1 MKVCVTST
9 GPGLDSPV
17 DPRFG
22 RCPYF
27 IIVDPETM
35 EYEAVPNQS
44 ADASGGAGVQAA
56 QTIAENGVGVVVT
69 GHVGPNAVPVL
80 DAAGIRSVIDA
91 VGTVRDAVAQYMDGK
106 PDV

>member
-1 MKVCVTST
+1 MKICVTST

-35 EYEAVPNQS
+35 EYEAVANQS

-56 QTIAENGVGVVVT
+56 QTVAEKGVSVVVT

-80 DAAGIRSVIDA
+80 DAAGIRSLTDA
-91 VGTVRDAVAQYMDGK
+91 SGTVRDAVVQYRDGK
-106 PDV
+106 LDV